1 MSAFLAAVL
10 SFPTVIFTVSLGFFL
25 LYALLTLLG
34 ALDIEWLDSAF
45 GIDDVAD
52 SPLEGALDMLGIAG
66 IPITIFAGLVSLFAW
81 VASYLGDRFLPD
93 TTAIDTGIGAGA
105 TVVGILL
112 GAVAA
117 RPFKPLFIEPRAQR
131 RSELVGKVCTI
142 RSLQVNGETGVADLG
157 DIVAEVRCF
166 RDNQLTVGS
175 PAIVYDYDPDKGTYH
190 VGPLDPAV
198 ARTEIV

>member
-10 SFPTVIFTVSLGFFL
+10 SFPTVIFTVALAFFV
-25 LYALLTLLG
+25 LYAVLTLLG
-34 ALDIEWLDSAF
+34 AADIEWLDGMF
-45 GIDDVAD
+45 GIDEVSDT
-52 SPLEGALDMLGIAG
+52 PLENVLDALGIAG
-66 IPITIFAGLVSLFAW
+66 IPITVFAGMVSLFAW

-93 TTAIDTGIGAGA
+93 TTAIDSGIGISAFA
-105 TVVGILL
+105 IGIGL
-112 GAVAA
+112 GALAA
-117 RPFKPLFIEPRAQR
+117 RPFKPLFIEPQAQR

-142 RSLQVNGETGVADLG
+142 RSLHVNGETGVADLG

-175 PAIVYDYDPDKGTYH
+175 PAIVYDYDAVIGTYH
-190 VGPLDPAV
+190 VGPLDPTV

>member
-52 SPLEGALDMLGIAG
+52 SPLEGALDALGIAG

-81 VASYLGDRFLPD
+81 VTSYLGDRFLPD
-93 TTAIDTGIGAGA
+93 TTAIDTGIGVGA

-190 VGPLDPAV
+190 VGPLDPTV
-198 ARTEIV
+198 ARTEIA